1 MIRPRPRPT
10 GHRRHQRLHHGPHL
24 VRDLLSRH
32 RSRLTQPGAKPLD
45 QHGLAAWQEFNDD
58 YLLDIDRTAAQI
70 TVHYPKIDDATARL
84 TELVRTEQSHLHFG
98 DEDGIA
104 AVAATIPAGRL
115 ATPEDIGNACLFMA
129 SPLASYAAGANL
141 LVNGGG
147 ERPAFLAAS
156 RTD

>member
-1 MIRPRPRPT
+1 MIRPRPRPR

-84 TELVRTEQSHLHFG
+84 TELVRTEQSCCAF
-98 DEDGIA
+98 
-104 AVAATIPAGRL
+104 ATWAIDTTHPDLRL
-115 ATPEDIGNACLFMA
+115 SVTGTDDA
-129 SPLASYAAGANL
+129 
-141 LVNGGG
+141 
-147 ERPAFLAAS
+147 LAALTFLEQTPAPATKES
-156 RTD
+156 VQ